1 MFIKI
6 LKSIG
11 AVLAGFMVVFILSV
25 VTDIILEKSG
35 VFPPLNQPESYLWWM
50 YLLALI
56 YRTIYTILGGYI
68 TAILAPNR
76 PMSHVIIL
84 GIIGVIL
91 STIGTIVNW
100 NKMSASDAWY
110 PVLLIVLALPSV
122 WLGGILKL
130 KKII

>member
-68 TAILAPNR
+68 TAILAPNQ

-110 PVLLIVLALPSV
+110 PVLLIVLAFPSV